1 MPFSAWTV
9 PYDIFK
15 RYANNL
21 ATVNEVSDYMDSN
34 FPKAIMTSSK
44 VNWVVYYFKNGTVA
58 VPRSI
63 DFSTGI
69 ISTSI
74 SSLPTFLQYL
84 PSSHPLMK
92 NMDSPNTR
100 NGGFYN
106 YNSQLVMLSAS
117 PLSVSDYT
125 DQSDTSGVLVFGR
138 IMSSK
143 FINAL
148 ANSAQLCCSFHL
160 LSDTSDA
167 VVSSYSKQV
176 SSVNGT
182 YVYQTSADWDN
193 LDVFA
198 YEVLSSD
205 SLSKRQC
212 WKTNGTML
220 SEQRFASLEL
230 VNDIYGNK
238 LMIVRTDIARDVY
251 LLGIQSVLLA
261 IGLLLVVCAI
271 ASMIVIFFIER
282 RVLSRL
288 TTLTTQIQRITAS
301 NDSKQRVSVSD
312 STTGTDELGTV
323 SKNINYMLDS
333 LDVLLEQQIQ
343 EQELLKKL
351 LERISVAEER
361 TTSIMNSIKDIVLTV
376 TPDGFIS
383 HANTAFYERFGYSA
397 VDVEGITK
405 MPLDK
410 IFPQLKE
417 AAKAGEGLSQVI
429 SSYDDLMSHP
439 FTGVTKKRKNID
451 FDAYITK
458 SKMSSGDQHMFVFVG
473 RISSQMLGSSISK
486 SSSLFSMDNEF
497 DRLLL
502 NSEEKERFKQ
512 FCKSEKS
519 EENMLF
525 LDAVLEYKTFKHTH
539 ERMIK
544 QESIIQTFLMEEK
557 SSFPIN
563 LAGHVVKKEM
573 GVIVKGVGQ
582 LDLFDKLFNAVK
594 SNLALDTFSR
604 YKIQQQNLQ
613 YL

>member
-1 MPFSAWTV
+1 
-9 PYDIFK
+9 
-15 RYANNL
+15 
-21 ATVNEVSDYMDSN
+21 MDSN
-34 FPKAIMTSSK
+34 FPKAIMISSK
-44 VNWVVYYFKNGTVA
+44 VNWVIYYFKNGTVA

-69 ISTSI
+69 ISTNL
-74 SSLPTFLQYL
+74 SSLPTFLQSL
-84 PSSHPLMK
+84 SVDHPLMK

-100 NGGFYN
+100 NGGFYD
-106 YNSQLVMLSAS
+106 YNSQLVMLSSS
-117 PLSVSDYT
+117 PLTVSDYT

-138 IMSSK
+138 IMSSS

-160 LSDTSDA
+160 LSDKNDL
-167 VVSSYSKQV
+167 VVSTYSKKI

-182 YVYQTSADWDN
+182 YVFQTTADWAN
-193 LDVFA
+193 LDAFT
-198 YEVLSSD
+198 YDVLSSD
-205 SLSKRQC
+205 SSLAKRQC
-212 WKTNGTML
+212 WKVNGTVL
-220 SEQRFASLEL
+220 NEQRFAAYEL
-230 VNDIYGNK
+230 LNDIYGNK
-238 LMIVRTDIARDVY
+238 LMVVRTDIARDVY

-271 ASMIVIFFIER
+271 ASLIVIFFIER

-288 TTLTTQIQRITAS
+288 TSLTTQIQRITAS
-301 NDSKQRVSVSD
+301 NDTKQRISVSQ

-333 LDVLLEQQIQ
+333 LDILLEQQIQ

-351 LERISVAEER
+351 LERISEAEER

-397 VDVEGITK
+397 VDVEGNTK

-410 IFPQLKE
+410 IFPQLRE
-417 AAKAGEGLSQVI
+417 ATKAGEGLSQVI

-458 SKMSSGDQHMFVFVG
+458 SKISSGDQHMFVFVG

-525 LDAVLEYKTFKHTH
+525 LEAVLEYKSFKHTH

-544 QESIIQTFLMEEK
+544 QENIIQTFLMEEK
-557 SSFPIN
+557 SSLPIN
-563 LAGHVVKKEM
+563 IAGHVVKKEM
-573 GVIVKGVGQ
+573 GVISKGVGQ

-594 SNLALDTFSR
+594 NNLALDTFSR
-604 YKIQQQNLQ
+604 YKVQQHNLQ